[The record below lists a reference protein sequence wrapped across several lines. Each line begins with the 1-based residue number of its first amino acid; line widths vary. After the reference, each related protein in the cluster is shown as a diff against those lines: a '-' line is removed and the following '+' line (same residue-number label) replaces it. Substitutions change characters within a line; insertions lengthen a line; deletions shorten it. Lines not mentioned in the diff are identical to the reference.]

1 MGNDIKCGCKCQHS
15 SQDDEVSFPS
25 GLGKNNNSTYK
36 SFEKIIIEDTFPEIE
51 SKINNNIE
59 HSDDDKINIEVY
71 NDNNILNTSSHY
83 SNREKKNM
91 FKKHKEISNKEEENK
106 HVNIITNFKPN
117 NIKSEEEEKITSL
130 VSIKKV
136 NDNIESNNMNID
148 TLQNNTNNSN
158 NISMPMTSSN
168 EIHINI
174 NRLNIL
180 TNDENFNHDSKQLEE
195 IKEVLPYD
203 DNEDA
208 PQTII
213 SSLNGNIIIV
223 ENEDESTKEKM
234 QRTPVKKLNVSKSV
248 SKLSISRNN
257 SNKNIQKNNNYNFQS
272 KIVSNS
278 KSIEEDTLLQFLNH
292 HQIQLIENNFN
303 LFNLPQKMN
312 LSMNPLYE
320 DVIYYGDVQKL
331 NHCDDLSK
339 VSSRRYVNR
348 FCAMTKNLFKIYHT
362 KEKFISLQ
370 NPIISIEIAKI
381 KKVSLISFN
390 TDKTVNDYT

>member
-1 MGNDIKCGCKCQHS
+1 MGN
-15 SQDDEVSFPS
+15 
-25 GLGKNNNSTYK
+25 
-36 SFEKIIIEDTFPEIE
+36 DTFPEIE

-91 FKKHKEISNKEEENK
+91 FKKHKEEKKEENNK
-106 HVNIITNFKPN
+106 HVNIITNFKPD
-117 NIKSEEEEKITSL
+117 NIKSEEEEKMISL

-148 TLQNNTNNSN
+148 TLQNNNSN

-174 NRLNIL
+174 DRLNIL
-180 TNDENFNHDSKQLEE
+180 TNDENFNQESKQSQLME
-195 IKEVLPYD
+195 IKGVLPYND
-203 DNEDA
+203 KESENEDA

-223 ENEDESTKEKM
+223 EKEDESTKEKM
-234 QRTPVKKLNVSKSV
+234 PTTKKLSKSV
-248 SKLSISRNN
+248 SKNSIS
-257 SNKNIQKNNNYNFQS
+257 SNKNIQKNNNDNFQS

-278 KSIEEDTLLQFLNH
+278 KSIEYSMQEDTLLQFLNH
-292 HQIQLIENNFN
+292 HQIQLIESNFN
-303 LFNLPQKMN
+303 LFDLPQKMN

-320 DVIYYGDVQKL
+320 DVFY
-331 NHCDDLSK
+331 
-339 VSSRRYVNR
+339 
-348 FCAMTKNLFKIYHT
+348 
-362 KEKFISLQ
+362 
-370 NPIISIEIAKI
+370 
-381 KKVSLISFN
+381 
-390 TDKTVNDYT
+390 